1 MLNILVVEDHQVE
14 RNNLVRM
21 LKGLNKDINIF
32 EAATGEEAIKILKQE
47 PIGLFFLDIELP
59 DMSGLKIAETIR
71 SIIQYELTY
80 IVFITTH
87 VYYQLEAFKNYHCY
101 DFIEK
106 PYKHEEVLKI
116 SDRLIRGIKQNES
129 QNEAVR
135 FKTKNCILKILIKE
149 ILFIESQGKNCIIH
163 TRNNQYTIPNIS
175 MKTVLKKTAG
185 TNFMQTHKS
194 YIINLENI
202 HLVEKHEKNAWIVY
216 FKDYHLPAYIS
227 NHYKE
232 ESSNRFEV
240 KL

>member
-1 MLNILVVEDHQVE
+1 MLNILVVEDHRVQ
-14 RNNLVRM
+14 RNNLMRM
-21 LKGLNKDINIF
+21 LKSLNKDIKIF

-47 PIGLFFLDIELP
+47 TIELFFLDIELP

-71 SIIQYELTY
+71 STPKYELAY

-87 VYYQLEAFKNYHCY
+87 VHYQLEAFKNYHCY

-106 PYKHEEVLKI
+106 PYEHEEVFKI
-116 SDRLIRGIKQNES
+116 SDRLIRGIKHNES

-135 FKTKNCILKILIKE
+135 FKTKNCILKLYIKE

-175 MKTVLKKTAG
+175 LKTVLEKTAT

-202 HLVEKHEKNAWIVY
+202 DLIEKREKNSWIVY
-216 FKDYHLPAYIS
+216 FNDYHSPAYIS

-232 ESSNRFEV
+232 ESSNRFES